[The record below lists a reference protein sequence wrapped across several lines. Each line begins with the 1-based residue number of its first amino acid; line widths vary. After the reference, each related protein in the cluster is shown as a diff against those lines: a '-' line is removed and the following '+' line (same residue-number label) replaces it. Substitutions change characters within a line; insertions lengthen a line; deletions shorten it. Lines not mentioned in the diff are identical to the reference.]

1 MNTFDVMKARYSV
14 RSYKQTP
21 VEPEKLQAVLEAG
34 RVAPTACN
42 NQPQKIYVVQTAEG
56 LERLAKAANIHNP
69 PLALI
74 ICADRDEVWVRP
86 NLDWVLFGFVCSTA
100 KFCAKSSKFRKIWFR

>member
-56 LERLAKAANIHNP
+56 LEYMMLYAENI
-69 PLALI
+69 I
-74 ICADRDEVWVRP
+74 
-86 NLDWVLFGFVCSTA
+86 
-100 KFCAKSSKFRKIWFR
+100 